1 MPLVTQGFKI
11 HRLAELEWKHP
22 PKLHFVPIGFTKE
35 NLATVLTSSSF
46 YDPNVKS
53 SFSWLGVTMYLT
65 REEIFET
72 LSSIIDIVSGGYV
85 VIFDYFDTDA
95 FISKKS
101 SPKIQKKQEIFQKLG
116 EKMIMGFNPSTL
128 AEEIVKLRLSLYES
142 LSPADIKRRYFQGLT
157 DGYHAPEH

>member
-1 MPLVTQGFKI
+1 
-11 HRLAELEWKHP
+11 
-22 PKLHFVPIGFTKE
+22 
-35 NLATVLTSSSF
+35 
-46 YDPNVKS
+46 
-53 SFSWLGVTMYLT
+53 MYLT